1 VTKSSGIM
9 KLRQA
14 KAKPNEPYSRSEV
27 NHVLDF
33 NRKERLIESFNI
45 LVLIPL
51 TILVLGIVGGYGVFG
66 NSQNAVFLVCLF
78 VLVVSLAG
86 LVRLQ
91 TQKVAE

>member
-1 VTKSSGIM
+1 
-9 KLRQA
+9 
-14 KAKPNEPYSRSEV
+14 
-27 NHVLDF
+27 LDF

-51 TILVLGIVGGYGVFG
+51 TVLVLGIVGGYGVFG

-86 LVRLQ
+86 LVWLQ
-91 TQKVAE
+91 TQKVTE